1 MKNFFKKSKEKFKK
15 FPKTNFKKFIK
26 KCLHF
31 LQAYIVTG
39 GYSDGLAS
47 TETLDKERGSA
58 WKLVASL
65 PSPRSSP
72 RGLGVGN
79 GQFLVAGQ
87 YIIYH
92 KPVDSKYRIYEDS
105 PRGAAFGFR
114 SCHFFTF
121 FGDFRHL
128 S

>member
-1 MKNFFKKSKEKFKK
+1 MCQVTKLCQSQIFFSGHGGRHRGEHFLKNFFKKSKEKFKK

-65 PSPRSSP
+65 PSPRSGP

-92 KPVDSKYRIYEDS
+92 KPVDS
-105 PRGAAFGFR
+105 
-114 SCHFFTF
+114 
-121 FGDFRHL
+121 
-128 S
+128 